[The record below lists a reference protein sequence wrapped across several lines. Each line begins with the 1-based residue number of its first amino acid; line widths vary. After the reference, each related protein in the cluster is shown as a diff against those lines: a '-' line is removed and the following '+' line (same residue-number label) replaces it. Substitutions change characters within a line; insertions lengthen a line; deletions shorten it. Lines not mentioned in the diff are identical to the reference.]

1 MKYIVTVHGKE
12 TSLRALCDA
21 TGANYWT
28 AVNRYKRGI
37 RDIDKLL
44 LKERITITTSRK
56 KKAKVHPCM
65 NGVNA
70 SPTGDVR
77 KGSEVSE
84 VSEVKAV
91 QLQDLLDK
99 GTVRI
104 LGAIKVEHGL
114 DTYEEAV
121 DYLAGV
127 WLGLQKQ
134 EPQIKAKK
142 KLFGIW

>member
-12 TSLRALCDA
+12 TSLKALCDA

-37 RDIDKLL
+37 RGIDKLL
-44 LKERITITTSRK
+44 LKERVTVATSTK
-56 KKAKVHPCM
+56 KKAKVHTCM
-65 NGVNA
+65 KGVNA

-77 KGSEVSE
+77 SEE
-84 VSEVKAV
+84 VRAV
-91 QLQDLLDK
+91 QLPDLLDK

-114 DTYEEAV
+114 DTYEEVV